1 MKIDLTDKDTVLCYI
16 REHAFDMLK
25 EGGGVFQYPFIDPG
39 AGYDFNLW
47 DWDSFWSAKSL
58 LDLCEYFRGEKDV
71 AAMRA
76 KVIEH
81 AKGNILNFLQL
92 QEEDGFIAM
101 VTTKDGLFSD
111 YLVKEHRKGNAVN
124 QHKPF
129 LAQGIWNVST
139 AADDFGWFSVE
150 GLLRYLDF
158 YCRHQ
163 YDTNSGLYFW
173 RNDLMIGIDN
183 NPTVFGRPDDSCTDI
198 YLNAFLYM
206 EFCAAARLLRKRGH
220 SRAAEW
226 EERRDSL
233 KKAVRELLFDKK
245 DCFFYSADILSETH
259 KSEYFNHG
267 IGVFWKVFPLRIRF
281 WGGFI
286 PAMCDLLS
294 EKEAAE
300 LFERNLNEDFVSE
313 YGIRTLAR
321 SEPMYNTENSS
332 NPSNWLGAVWI
343 VAQYCIFKGLLRAG
357 MKDRAED
364 VLARTYRVLAKDI
377 RENGHMSESY
387 VPETGK
393 PMMYGG
399 FLNWDCLP
407 VSMQKELDE

>member
-1 MKIDLTDKDTVLCYI
+1 MKINQADKETVLCYI
-16 REHAFDMLK
+16 RKHAFDMLK

-39 AGYDFNLW
+39 AGYAFNLW

-58 LDLCEYFRGEKDV
+58 LDLCEYFRGETDV
-71 AAMRA
+71 EAMRT

-92 QEEDGFIAM
+92 QEKDGFIAM

-111 YLVKEHRKGNAVN
+111 YLVNEHRKGNAVN

-129 LAQGIWNVST
+129 LAQGIWNVSN
-139 AADDFGWFSVE
+139 AADDFGWFDTE

-163 YDTNSGLYFW
+163 YDANSGLYFW

-183 NPTVFGRPDDSCTDI
+183 NPTVYGRPDDCCTDI

-206 EFCAAARLLRKRGH
+206 EFCAAARLLRKNGH
-220 SRAAEW
+220 ARAAEW
-226 EERRDSL
+226 EKRRDSL
-233 KKAVRELLFDKK
+233 KKAVRGQLFNKR
-245 DCFFYSADILSETH
+245 DCFFYSADILSKTH

-267 IGVFWKVFPLRIRF
+267 IGVFWKTFPLRIRF

-286 PAMCDLLS
+286 PAMCDLVS
-294 EKEAAE
+294 EEEARKI
-300 LFERNLNEDFVSE
+300 FERNLDDDFIAD
-313 YGIRTLAR
+313 YGIRTLAK

-343 VAQYCIFKGLLRAG
+343 VVQYCIFKGLLHAG
-357 MKDRAED
+357 MRDRAED

-407 VSMQKELDE
+407 VSMQKELEE